1 MELLTCIAGSNSAV
15 ERAFSLLTLLLSDRR
30 LSMSHTTMED
40 LMLIKGNDKVWSTGE
55 RNEILFRAVQIYMEK
70 QQKTRLDIAENE
82 TQEASCS
89 KKNRLEPTVVDVD
102 SSNSS
107 DSDSWSEFELD
118 IDELQK

>member
-118 IDELQK
+118 IDELPK